1 MYLQIC
7 VMKIETLSN
16 VITIDDCLFDYS
28 CVYNRINYLILFI
41 IRVIMNIL
49 VSSYAIGKE
58 YPISVYINT
67 FNTNKVHIGKIY
79 DYVNK
84 NFNFSVDNIIKEL
97 DLLNPIYYNLA
108 AYGHFGRTDLNLTW
122 EQIKS

>member
-1 MYLQIC
+1 
-7 VMKIETLSN
+7 MKIETLSN

-58 YPISVYINT
+58 
-67 FNTNKVHIGKIY
+67 
-79 DYVNK
+79 
-84 NFNFSVDNIIKEL
+84 
-97 DLLNPIYYNLA
+97 
-108 AYGHFGRTDLNLTW
+108 
-122 EQIKS
+122 